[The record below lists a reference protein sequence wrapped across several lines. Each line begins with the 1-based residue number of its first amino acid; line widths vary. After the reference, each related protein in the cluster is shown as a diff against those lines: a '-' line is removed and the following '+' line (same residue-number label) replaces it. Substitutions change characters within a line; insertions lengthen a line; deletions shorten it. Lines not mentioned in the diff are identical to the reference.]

1 VNDASI
7 FKSCVTLQAI
17 NTLTFVSNR
26 KKKKMK
32 RIPVILKSVA
42 VISIFAAM
50 ASMPCCTNQS
60 GGKSVSKAEI
70 DSLRSQITI
79 LTKDN
84 EMIAKNLVTFDTLD
98 FTVFTNQQWARL
110 HESHSKDIKVNWP
123 DGHFTTGI
131 ERHIA
136 DLKAMF
142 VYAPNTSIKQHPVR
156 FGSGNMS
163 CVVGVM
169 TGTFTVPMPI
179 GNGKFIQPTGKSFKL
194 PMCTVGIWTNGVM
207 TEEYLFWDNQSYM
220 SQIGLGK

>member
-1 VNDASI
+1 MNDASI

-32 RIPVILKSVA
+32 RIPVVLKSVV

-50 ASMPCCTNQS
+50 ASMPGCTNQS
-60 GGKSVSKAEI
+60 SSKSVSKAEI

-179 GNGKFIQPTGKSFKL
+179 GNEKFIQPTGKSFKL